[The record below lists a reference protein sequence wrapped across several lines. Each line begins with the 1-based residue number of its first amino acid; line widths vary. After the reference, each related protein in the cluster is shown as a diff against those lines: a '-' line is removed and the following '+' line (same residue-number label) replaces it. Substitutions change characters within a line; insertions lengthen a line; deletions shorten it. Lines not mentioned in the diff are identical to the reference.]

1 MPFLGAFYRDLL
13 SRALCSP
20 MQPYAG
26 WRSACGPYAAVLWPN
41 VRALDLPHRA
51 ALVQP
56 YAAALINR
64 ESRHDTAI
72 SAEMTT
78 GEVER
83 QAGDAFGGAGMGSGG
98 GPAEAE
104 EDWRPTR
111 GRDSPNILLRSGSP

>member
-1 MPFLGAFYRDLL
+1 
-13 SRALCSP
+13 

-26 WRSACGPYAAVLWPN
+26 SRSTCGPYAAVLWPN

-72 SAEMTT
+72 SISAEMTT

-83 QAGDAFGGAGMGSGG
+83 QAGDAVGGAGMGSGG

-111 GRDSPNILLRSGSP
+111 GRDSPNILRSGSP